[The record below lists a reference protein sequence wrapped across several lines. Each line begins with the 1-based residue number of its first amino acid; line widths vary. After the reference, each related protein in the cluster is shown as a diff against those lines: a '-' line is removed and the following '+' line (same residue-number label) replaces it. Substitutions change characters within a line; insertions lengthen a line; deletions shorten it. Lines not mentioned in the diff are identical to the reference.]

1 MSDRANARV
10 SSAAKRRWTNS
21 AAQKA
26 VKYIKNIHVKLLDRQ
41 NLLTYIKCGYK
52 ISLIQLIDGIHYSK
66 HQRKSVMPR
75 GQRIYW
81 LSAVL

>member
-26 VKYIKNIHVKLLDRQ
+26 VKYIKNILVKLLDRQ
-41 NLLTYIKCGYK
+41 NLLTYIILCNSIRLEGEGYA
-52 ISLIQLIDGIHYSK
+52 ID
-66 HQRKSVMPR
+66 
-75 GQRIYW
+75 
-81 LSAVL
+81 A

>member
-26 VKYIKNIHVKLLDRQ
+26 VKYIKNILVKLLDRQ
-41 NLLTYIKCGYK
+41 KLLTYIKCGYK
-52 ISLIQLIDGIHYSK
+52 ISLI
-66 HQRKSVMPR
+66 
-75 GQRIYW
+75 
-81 LSAVL
+81 

>member
-26 VKYIKNIHVKLLDRQ
+26 VKYIKNILVKLLDRQ

-52 ISLIQLIDGIHYSK
+52 ISVIQLIDGIHYSEHK
-66 HQRKSVMPR
+66 RMCYAKGLEVWC
-75 GQRIYW
+75 I
-81 LSAVL
+81 

>member
-10 SSAAKRRWTNS
+10 SSAAKRRRTNS

-26 VKYIKNIHVKLLDRQ
+26 VKYIKNIPAKLLDRQ

-52 ISLIQLIDGIHYSK
+52 ISLI
-66 HQRKSVMPR
+66 
-75 GQRIYW
+75 
-81 LSAVL
+81 

>member
-10 SSAAKRRWTNS
+10 SNAAKRRWTNS

-26 VKYIKNIHVKLLDRQ
+26 VKYIKNILVKLLDRQ

-52 ISLIQLIDGIHYSK
+52 ISLI
-66 HQRKSVMPR
+66 
-75 GQRIYW
+75 
-81 LSAVL
+81 